1 MPKCAPPIRMSAFQT
16 FLNAAHRSFGWLV
29 QAMSGIASAWIFVIM
44 LMIAVDIILRFIFG
58 SPIAGVTEIVE
69 ISIVIILFLQM
80 TNALR
85 SGRITRSDALFS
97 KILKRAPKI
106 GHAMGAAFNL
116 AGVYLMVVIID
127 FGWPKWVQ
135 AYEDDYFVG
144 NAGVFTFPEW
154 PQHLILVIGCTVM
167 AIQFLLFAIDNFRGM
182 AGKPAL
188 AGESERKAEAD
199 PSDRSVSS

>member
-1 MPKCAPPIRMSAFQT
+1 MSSFQI
-16 FLNAAHRSFGWLV
+16 FLNAANRSFGWLV
-29 QAMSGIASAWIFVIM
+29 QAMSGMASAWIFVIM
-44 LMIAVDIILRFIFG
+44 LMIAFDIILRFVFG
-58 SPIAGVTEIVE
+58 APIDGVTEIVE

-97 KILKRAPKI
+97 KIMKRAPKI

-116 AGVYLMVVIID
+116 AGVYLMVVIIGV
-127 FGWPKWVQ
+127 GWPKWVQ
-135 AYEDDYFVG
+135 AYQEGFFVG

-154 PQHLILVIGCTVM
+154 PQRLILVIGCAVM

-188 AGESERKAEAD
+188 ASESESEPDAGS
-199 PSDRSVSS
+199 SDRSLLS